1 MMEKILL
8 LILVSSEIFILSSC
22 LLIRQYH
29 IVNQPLNW
37 TEAQT
42 YCRQKY
48 TDLATIENSEEMDQ
62 LINTTS
68 SAGSSADFWI
78 GLYHEINYRWSDG
91 FTGSITG
98 NSYNDRTSQDTSNA
112 SGGQICIVVYS
123 HSDHY
128 HWSDSSCSSLFP
140 FVCNNGKTF
149 TKNICKVYFTIK

>member
-8 LILVSSEIFILSSC
+8 LVLVFSEVFILSSC

-29 IVNQPLNW
+29 FVNQPLNW

-62 LINTTS
+62 LMNTTL

-78 GLYHEINYRWSDG
+78 GLYNQINYRWSDG
-91 FTGSITG
+91 FSGSFTG
-98 NSYNDRTSQDTSNA
+98 NSYDEWTSQDS
-112 SGGQICIVVYS
+112 SHSRSRQICMVPYW

-149 TKNICKVYFTIK
+149 TENTC

>member
-8 LILVSSEIFILSSC
+8 LVLVSSDIFILSSC

-42 YCRQKY
+42 YCREKY
-48 TDLATIENSEEMDQ
+48 TDLATVENSEEMDQ

-68 SAGSSADFWI
+68 SVGSSSDFWI
-78 GLYHEINYRWSDG
+78 GLYNEINWRWSDG
-91 FTGSITG
+91 FNGSFTG
-98 NSYNDRTSQDTSNA
+98 NRYNDKTSQDSSNA
-112 SGGQICIVVYS
+112 RGGQICIVVYS

-128 HWSDSSCSSLFP
+128 HWSDSNCSSSFP

-149 TKNICKVYFTIK
+149 TKNIW

>member
-8 LILVSSEIFILSSC
+8 LVLVSSEIFILSSC
-22 LLIRQYH
+22 LIIRQYH

-62 LINTTS
+62 LINTTLSANS
-68 SAGSSADFWI
+68 SNNFWI
-78 GLYHEINYRWSDG
+78 GLYNQINYRWSDG
-91 FTGSITG
+91 FNGSFTG
-98 NSYNDRTSQDTSNA
+98 NSYNDKTSQDSSNVR
-112 SGGQICIVVYS
+112 GGQICIVVYW

-149 TKNICKVYFTIK
+149 TKNTW